1 MEELPKARFFSNLHF
16 SSMPVISYREA
27 LNQALAEEIERDPAV
42 VLMGEEVAQFKGS
55 YKVSEGL
62 LERFGQNRIIDTPIS
77 EAAFS
82 GLAVGAAMMGMRPV
96 VEFMFWS
103 FCYVA
108 FDQIFNNAANVR
120 YMSGGLI
127 NVPIVF
133 RGPANGGTNVGATHS
148 HTPENFAA
156 NTPGIK
162 VICPATPADAKGML
176 KSAIRDNDPVCVME
190 NTILYNLKDEVPEG
204 EVLVPL
210 GKARIARPGKDLT
223 IIAHGKSVHV
233 AMEVAQTLD
242 QSHGVSAEVLDLR
255 SIRPLDVEAIL
266 NSVRKTNRVI
276 LVEENKPFCGVDA
289 QIAYLI
295 QDQAFD
301 YLDAPVKRVSAI
313 DAPQAYSKALES
325 FQIPNHDRVLAKVME
340 II

>member
-1 MEELPKARFFSNLHF
+1 MPK
-16 SSMPVISYREA
+16 ISYRDA
-27 LNQALAEEIERDPAV
+27 LNQGIAEELERDTNV

-62 LERFGQNRIIDTPIS
+62 LEKFGPSRIIDTPIS

-82 GLAVGAAMMGMRPV
+82 GLAVGASMMGMRPV

-127 NVPIVF
+127 NVPVVF

-156 NTPGIK
+156 NTPGMK
-162 VICPATPADAKGML
+162 VVCPATPADAKGL
-176 KSAIRDNDPVCVME
+176 IKSSIRDNDPVCFME
-190 NTILYNLKDEVPEG
+190 NTILYNLKDEVPEDN
-204 EVLVPL
+204 EFLVPL
-210 GKARIARPGKDLT
+210 GKANVIVEGNDIS
-223 IIAHGKSVHV
+223 IIAHGKAVHT
-233 AMEVAQTLD
+233 ALEVAEELAD
-242 QSHGVSAEVLDLR
+242 KHNISAEVLDLR
-255 SIRPLDVEAIL
+255 SIRPLDEEAIIK
-266 NSVRKTNRVI
+266 SVKKTNRVV

-289 QIAYLI
+289 QICFLI
-295 QDQAFD
+295 QDKAFD
-301 YLDAPVKRVSAI
+301 YLDAPIGRVSAV

-325 FQIPNHDRVLAKVME
+325 IQLPGKEKVLRAALN
-340 II
+340 IL

>member
-1 MEELPKARFFSNLHF
+1 MPK
-16 SSMPVISYREA
+16 ISYRDA
-27 LNQALAEEIERDPAV
+27 LNQGIAEELERDSNV

-62 LERFGQNRIIDTPIS
+62 LEKFGSSRIIDTPIS

-82 GLAVGAAMMGMRPV
+82 GLAVGASMMGMRPV

-108 FDQIFNNAANVR
+108 FDQIFNNAANIR

-127 NVPIVF
+127 NVPVVF

-156 NTPGIK
+156 NTPGMK
-162 VICPATPADAKGML
+162 VVCPATPADAKGL
-176 KSAIRDNDPVCVME
+176 IKSSIRDNDPVCFME
-190 NTILYNLKDEVPEG
+190 NTILYNLKGEVPEDN
-204 EVLVPL
+204 EFLVPL
-210 GKARIARPGKDLT
+210 GKANVIVEGNDIS
-223 IIAHGKSVHV
+223 IIAHGKAVHT
-233 AMEVAQTLD
+233 ALEVAEELAD
-242 QSHGVSAEVLDLR
+242 KHNISAEVLDLR
-255 SIRPLDVEAIL
+255 SIRPLDEEAIIK
-266 NSVRKTNRVI
+266 SVKKTNRVV

-289 QIAYLI
+289 QICFLI
-295 QDQAFD
+295 QDKAFD
-301 YLDAPVKRVSAI
+301 YLDAPIGRVSAV

-325 FQIPNHDRVLAKVME
+325 IQLPGKEKVLRAALN
-340 II
+340 IL

>member
-1 MEELPKARFFSNLHF
+1 
-16 SSMPVISYREA
+16 MPEITYREA
-27 LNQALAEEIERDPAV
+27 LNQALAEEIERDNNV
-42 VLMGEEVAQFKGS
+42 VLLGEEVAQFKGS

-62 LERFGQNRIIDTPIS
+62 LEKFGSEKIIDTPIS

-82 GLAVGAAMMGMRPV
+82 GLAVGAAMLGMRPV

-162 VICPATPADAKGML
+162 VICPSTPADAKGML
-176 KSAIRDNDPVCVME
+176 KAAIRDNDPVCVME
-190 NTILYNLKDEVPEG
+190 NTILYNLKGEVPDDKDF
-204 EVLVPL
+204 LVPL
-210 GKARIARPGKDLT
+210 GKANLLKEGSDLS
-223 IIAHGKSVHV
+223 IIAHGKAVHTSL
-233 AMEVAQTLD
+233 EVAQSLEEK
-242 QSHGVSAEVLDLR
+242 HGVSAEVLDLR
-255 SIRPLDVEAIL
+255 SIRPLDTEAIL
-266 NSVRKTNRVI
+266 STVRKTNRVL
-276 LVEENKPFCGVDA
+276 LVEENKPFCGVGA
-289 QIAYLI
+289 QISFMI

-301 YLDAPVKRVSAI
+301 HLDAPIKRVSAI
-313 DAPQAYSKALES
+313 DVPQAYSKPLESIQIPEHNRVLEKALEL
-325 FQIPNHDRVLAKVME
+325 I
-340 II
+340 

>member
-1 MEELPKARFFSNLHF
+1 
-16 SSMPVISYREA
+16 MPEITYREA
-27 LNQALAEEIERDPAV
+27 LNQALAEEIERDDNV
-42 VLMGEEVAQFKGS
+42 VLLGEEVAQFKGS

-62 LERFGQNRIIDTPIS
+62 LEKFGSEKIIDTPIS

-82 GLAVGAAMMGMRPV
+82 GLAVGAAMLGMRPV

-156 NTPGIK
+156 NTPGLK
-162 VICPATPADAKGML
+162 VICPSTPADAKGML
-176 KSAIRDNDPVCVME
+176 KAAIRDNDPVCVME
-190 NTILYNLKDEVPEG
+190 NTILYNLKGEVPDG
-204 EVLVPL
+204 KDFLVPL
-210 GKARIARPGKDLT
+210 GKANLLKEGSDLS
-223 IIAHGKSVHV
+223 IIAHGKAVHTSL
-233 AMEVAQTLD
+233 EVAQSLEEK
-242 QSHGVSAEVLDLR
+242 HGVSAEVLDLR
-255 SIRPLDVEAIL
+255 SIRPLDTEAIL
-266 NSVRKTNRVI
+266 STVRKTNRVL
-276 LVEENKPFCGVDA
+276 LVEENKPFCGVGA
-289 QIAYLI
+289 QISFMI

-301 YLDAPVKRVSAI
+301 HLDAPIKRVSAI
-313 DAPQAYSKALES
+313 DVPQAYSKPLESIQIPEHNRVLEKALEL
-325 FQIPNHDRVLAKVME
+325 I
-340 II
+340 

>member
-1 MEELPKARFFSNLHF
+1 MKT
-16 SSMPVISYREA
+16 ITYRDA
-27 LNQALAEEIERDPAV
+27 LNQGLSEEIARDDQV

-55 YKVSEGL
+55 YKVSEGM
-62 LERFGQNRIIDTPIS
+62 LEKFGPDRIIDTPIS

-108 FDQIFNNAANVR
+108 FDQIFNNAASVR

-156 NTPGIK
+156 NTPGLK
-162 VICPATPADAKGML
+162 VICPSTPADAKGML

-190 NTILYNLKDEVPEG
+190 NTILYNMQGEVPDE
-204 EVLVPL
+204 EDFLIPL
-210 GKARIARPGKDLT
+210 GKANVVKEGTDLS
-223 IIAHGKSVHV
+223 IIAHGKSVHTSLQ
-233 AMEVAQTLD
+233 VAQTLEEKNN
-242 QSHGVSAEVLDLR
+242 VSVEVVDLR
-255 SIRPLDVEAIL
+255 SIRPLDVETIL
-266 NSVRKTNRVI
+266 ASVRKTNRVL
-276 LVEENKPFCGVDA
+276 LVEENKPFCGIDA
-289 QIAYLI
+289 QISFII

-301 YLDAPVKRVSAI
+301 YLDAPIKRVSAI
-313 DAPQAYSKALES
+313 DAPQAYSKALEVV
-325 FQIPNHDRVLAKVME
+325 QIPDHDRVLAKAME
-340 II
+340 LI

>member
-1 MEELPKARFFSNLHF
+1 
-16 SSMPVISYREA
+16 MPNISYRDA
-27 LNQALAEEIERDPAV
+27 LNQGIAEELERDSNV

-62 LERFGQNRIIDTPIS
+62 LEKFGSSRIIDTPIS

-82 GLAVGAAMMGMRPV
+82 GLAVGASMMGMRPV

-108 FDQIFNNAANVR
+108 FDQIFNNAANIR

-127 NVPIVF
+127 NVPVVF

-156 NTPGIK
+156 NTPGMK
-162 VICPATPADAKGML
+162 VVCPATPADAKGL
-176 KSAIRDNDPVCVME
+176 IKSSIRDNDPVCFME
-190 NTILYNLKDEVPEG
+190 NTILYNLKDEVPEDN
-204 EVLVPL
+204 EFLVPL
-210 GKARIARPGKDLT
+210 GKANVIVEGNDIS
-223 IIAHGKSVHV
+223 IIAHGKAVHT
-233 AMEVAQTLD
+233 ALEVAEEL
-242 QSHGVSAEVLDLR
+242 SNKHNISAEVLDLR
-255 SIRPLDVEAIL
+255 SIRPLDEEAIIQ
-266 NSVRKTNRVI
+266 SVKKTNRVI

-289 QIAYLI
+289 QICFLI
-295 QDQAFD
+295 QDKAFD
-301 YLDAPVKRVSAI
+301 YLDAPIGRVSAV

-325 FQIPNHDRVLAKVME
+325 IQLPGKEKVLRATLN
-340 II
+340 IL

>member
-1 MEELPKARFFSNLHF
+1 
-16 SSMPVISYREA
+16 MPEITYREA
-27 LNQALAEEIERDPAV
+27 LNQALAEEIERDDNV
-42 VLMGEEVAQFKGS
+42 VLLGEEVAQFKGS

-62 LERFGQNRIIDTPIS
+62 LEKFGSEKIIDTPIS

-82 GLAVGAAMMGMRPV
+82 GLAVGAAMLGMRPV

-162 VICPATPADAKGML
+162 VICPSTPADAKGML
-176 KSAIRDNDPVCVME
+176 KAAIRDNDPVCVME
-190 NTILYNLKDEVPEG
+190 NTILYNLKGEVPDDKDF
-204 EVLVPL
+204 LVPL
-210 GKARIARPGKDLT
+210 GKANLLKEGSDLS
-223 IIAHGKSVHV
+223 IIAHGKAVHTSL
-233 AMEVAQTLD
+233 EVAQSLEEK
-242 QSHGVSAEVLDLR
+242 HGVSVEVLDLR
-255 SIRPLDVEAIL
+255 SIRPLDTEAIL
-266 NSVRKTNRVI
+266 STVRKTNRVL
-276 LVEENKPFCGVDA
+276 LVEENKPFCGVGA
-289 QIAYLI
+289 QISFMI

-301 YLDAPVKRVSAI
+301 HLDAPIKRVSAI
-313 DAPQAYSKALES
+313 DVPQAYSKPLESIQIPEHNRVLEKALEL
-325 FQIPNHDRVLAKVME
+325 I
-340 II
+340 

>member
-1 MEELPKARFFSNLHF
+1 
-16 SSMPVISYREA
+16 MPEITYREA
-27 LNQALAEEIERDPAV
+27 LNQALAEEIERDDNV
-42 VLMGEEVAQFKGS
+42 VLLGEEVAQFKGS

-62 LERFGQNRIIDTPIS
+62 LEKFGSEKIIDTPIS

-82 GLAVGAAMMGMRPV
+82 GLAVGAAMLGMRPV

-162 VICPATPADAKGML
+162 VICPSTPADAKGML
-176 KSAIRDNDPVCVME
+176 KAAIRDNDPVCVME
-190 NTILYNLKDEVPEG
+190 NTILYNLKGEVPDDKDFM
-204 EVLVPL
+204 VPL
-210 GKARIARPGKDLT
+210 GKANLLKEGSDLS
-223 IIAHGKSVHV
+223 IIAHGKAVHTSL
-233 AMEVAQTLD
+233 EVAQSLEEK
-242 QSHGVSAEVLDLR
+242 HGVSAEVLDLR
-255 SIRPLDVEAIL
+255 SIRPLDTETIL
-266 NSVRKTNRVI
+266 STVRKTNRVL
-276 LVEENKPFCGVDA
+276 LVEENKPFCGVGA
-289 QIAYLI
+289 QISFMI

-301 YLDAPVKRVSAI
+301 HLDAPIKRVSAI
-313 DAPQAYSKALES
+313 DVPQAYSKPLESIQIPEHNRVLEKALEL
-325 FQIPNHDRVLAKVME
+325 I
-340 II
+340 

>member
-1 MEELPKARFFSNLHF
+1 MSA
-16 SSMPVISYREA
+16 ITYREA
-27 LNQALAEEIERDPAV
+27 LNQALCEEITLDDRV

-55 YKVSEGL
+55 YKVSEGM
-62 LERFGQNRIIDTPIS
+62 LEQFGAERVIDTPIS

-108 FDQIFNNAANVR
+108 FDQIFNNAASVR

-127 NVPIVF
+127 NVPVVF

-156 NTPGIK
+156 NTPGLK
-162 VICPATPADAKGML
+162 VVCPATPADAKGLL
-176 KSAIRDNDPVCVME
+176 KSAIRDNDPVCIME
-190 NTILYNLKDEVPEG
+190 NTILYNMEG
-204 EVLVPL
+204 EVPDNEDFLVPL
-210 GKARIARPGKDLT
+210 GKANVLREGSDLS
-223 IIAHGKSVHV
+223 IIAHGKAVHTSLQ
-233 AMEVAQTLD
+233 VAQTLEE
-242 QSHGVSAEVLDLR
+242 QYKVSAEVLDLR

-266 NSVRKTNRVI
+266 SSVKKTNRVL
-276 LVEENKPFCGVDA
+276 LVEENKPFCGVGA
-289 QIAYLI
+289 QVSFII

-301 YLDAPVKRVSAI
+301 YLDAPIKRVSAI

-325 FQIPNHDRVLAKVME
+325 IQIPEHDRILAKAKE
-340 II
+340 LI

>member
-1 MEELPKARFFSNLHF
+1 MAK
-16 SSMPVISYREA
+16 ITYREA
-27 LNQALAEEIERDPAV
+27 LNQALSEEIERDKNV

-55 YKVSEGL
+55 YKVSEGM
-62 LERFGQNRIIDTPIS
+62 LEKFGSDRVIDTPIS

-108 FDQIFNNAANVR
+108 FDQIFNNAASVR

-156 NTPGIK
+156 NTPGLK

-190 NTILYNLKDEVPEG
+190 NTILYNMQDDVPDDKEF
-204 EVLVPL
+204 LIPL
-210 GKARIARPGKDLT
+210 GKANILKEGNDLT
-223 IIAHGKSVHV
+223 IIAHGKAVHTSL
-233 AMEVAQTLD
+233 EVAHTL
-242 QSHGVSAEVLDLR
+242 
-255 SIRPLDVEAIL
+255 
-266 NSVRKTNRVI
+266 
-276 LVEENKPFCGVDA
+276 EEKHN
-289 QIAYLI
+289 I
-295 QDQAFD
+295 Q
-301 YLDAPVKRVSAI
+301 
-313 DAPQAYSKALES
+313 
-325 FQIPNHDRVLAKVME
+325 N
-340 II
+340 

>member
-1 MEELPKARFFSNLHF
+1 MAE
-16 SSMPVISYREA
+16 ITYREA
-27 LNQALAEEIERDPAV
+27 LNQALSEEILRDPNV

-62 LERFGQNRIIDTPIS
+62 LEKFGSDKIIDTPIS

-82 GLAVGAAMMGMRPV
+82 GLAVGAAMMGIRPV

-162 VICPATPADAKGML
+162 VICPATPADAKGMM
-176 KSAIRDNDPVCVME
+176 KAAIRDNDPVCVME
-190 NTILYNLKDEVPEG
+190 NTILYNLKGEVPENDDF
-204 EVLVPL
+204 VIPL
-210 GKARIARPGKDLT
+210 GKARVACEGNDLS
-223 IIAHGKSVHV
+223 IIAHGRSVQV
-233 AMEVAQTLD
+233 ALQVAETLCEKN
-242 QSHGVSAEVLDLR
+242 GVSVEVLDLR
-255 SIRPLDVEAIL
+255 SIRPLDLDAIL
-266 NSVRKTNRVI
+266 QTVKKTNRVL

-295 QDQAFD
+295 QEHAFD
-301 YLDAPVKRVSAI
+301 YLDAPIKRVSAI
-313 DAPQAYSKALES
+313 DVPQAYSKVLEN
-325 FQIPNHDRVLAKVME
+325 FQIPNHDRVLAKALE
-340 II
+340 IL

>member
-1 MEELPKARFFSNLHF
+1 
-16 SSMPVISYREA
+16 MPEITYREA
-27 LNQALAEEIERDPAV
+27 LNQALSEEIERDENV
-42 VLMGEEVAQFKGS
+42 VLLGEEVAQFKGS

-62 LERFGQNRIIDTPIS
+62 LEKFGSDKIVDTPIS

-156 NTPGIK
+156 NTPGLK
-162 VICPATPADAKGML
+162 VICPSTPADAKGML
-176 KSAIRDNDPVCVME
+176 KAAIRDNDPVCVME
-190 NTILYNLKDEVPEG
+190 NTILYNLKGDVPDDNEFII
-204 EVLVPL
+204 PL
-210 GKARIARPGKDLT
+210 GQANLIREGSDLS
-223 IIAHGKSVHV
+223 IIAHGKAVHTSL
-233 AMEVAQTLD
+233 EVAQSLEEK
-242 QSHGVSAEVLDLR
+242 HGVSTEVLDLR
-255 SIRPLDVEAIL
+255 SIRPLDTEAIL
-266 NSVRKTNRVI
+266 TTVRKTNRVL
-276 LVEENKPFCGVDA
+276 LVEENKPFCGVGA
-289 QIAYLI
+289 QISFLI
-295 QDQAFD
+295 QEQAFD
-301 YLDAPVKRVSAI
+301 YLDAPIKRVSAI
-313 DAPQAYSKALES
+313 DVPQAYSKSLES
-325 FQIPNHDRVLAKVME
+325 VQIPDHDRVLEKALE
-340 II
+340 LI

>member
-1 MEELPKARFFSNLHF
+1 MA
-16 SSMPVISYREA
+16 IITYREA
-27 LNQALAEEIERDPAV
+27 LNQALSEEIERDKNV

-55 YKVSEGL
+55 YKVSEGM
-62 LERFGQNRIIDTPIS
+62 LEKFGGERIIDTPIS

-108 FDQIFNNAANVR
+108 YDQIFNNAANIR

-156 NTPGIK
+156 NTPGLK
-162 VICPATPADAKGML
+162 VICPSTPADAKGLL
-176 KSAIRDNDPVCVME
+176 KAAIRDNDPVCVME
-190 NTILYNLKDEVPEG
+190 NTILYNLKDEVPEDKDF
-204 EVLVPL
+204 LIPL
-210 GKARIARPGKDLT
+210 GKANTVLEGTDLS
-223 IIAHGKSVHV
+223 IISHGRSVHTALQV
-233 AMEVAQTLD
+233 AETL
-242 QSHGVSAEVLDLR
+242 SEKHNISAEVLDLR
-255 SIRPLDVEAIL
+255 SIRPLDVD
-266 NSVRKTNRVI
+266 SVIDTVKKTNRVL
-276 LVEENKPFCGVDA
+276 LVEENKPFCGVGA
-289 QIAYLI
+289 QISYLI

-301 YLDAPVKRVSAI
+301 YLDAPIKRVSSI
-313 DAPQAYSKALES
+313 DAPQAYSKALENI
-325 FQIPNHDRVLAKVME
+325 QIPNHDRVLQKALE
-340 II
+340 LAS

>member
-1 MEELPKARFFSNLHF
+1 
-16 SSMPVISYREA
+16 MPEITYREA
-27 LNQALAEEIERDPAV
+27 LNQALAEEIERDDNV
-42 VLMGEEVAQFKGS
+42 VLLGEEVAQFKGS

-62 LERFGQNRIIDTPIS
+62 LEKFGSEKIIDTPIS

-82 GLAVGAAMMGMRPV
+82 GLAVGAAMLGMRPV

-156 NTPGIK
+156 NTPGLK
-162 VICPATPADAKGML
+162 VICPSTPADAKGML
-176 KSAIRDNDPVCVME
+176 KAAIRDNDPVCVME
-190 NTILYNLKDEVPEG
+190 NTILYNLKGEVPDDKDFM
-204 EVLVPL
+204 VPL
-210 GKARIARPGKDLT
+210 GKANLLKEGSDLS
-223 IIAHGKSVHV
+223 IIAHGKAVHTSL
-233 AMEVAQTLD
+233 EVAQSLEEK
-242 QSHGVSAEVLDLR
+242 HGVSVEVLDLR
-255 SIRPLDVEAIL
+255 SIRPLDTEAIL
-266 NSVRKTNRVI
+266 STVRKTNRVL
-276 LVEENKPFCGVDA
+276 LVEENKPFCGVGA
-289 QIAYLI
+289 QISFII

-301 YLDAPVKRVSAI
+301 HLDAPIKRVSAI
-313 DAPQAYSKALES
+313 DVPQAYSKPLESIQIPEHNRVLEKALEL
-325 FQIPNHDRVLAKVME
+325 I
-340 II
+340 

>member
-1 MEELPKARFFSNLHF
+1 MAT
-16 SSMPVISYREA
+16 ITYREA
-27 LNQALAEEIERDPAV
+27 LNQALAEEISRDDQV

-55 YKVSEGL
+55 YKVSEGM
-62 LERFGQNRIIDTPIS
+62 LEKFGPDRIIDTPIS

-156 NTPGIK
+156 NTPGVK

-176 KSAIRDNDPVCVME
+176 KSAIRDNDPVCMME
-190 NTILYNLKDEVPEG
+190 NTILYNLQGEVPE
-204 EVLVPL
+204 EDDFLVPL
-210 GKARIARPGKDLT
+210 GKANVIREGKDLS
-223 IIAHGKSVHV
+223 IIAHGKSVHTALQV
-233 AMEVAQTLD
+233 AETLEEKHRVSVEV
-242 QSHGVSAEVLDLR
+242 VDLR
-255 SIRPLDVEAIL
+255 SIRPLDVETIL
-266 NSVRKTNRVI
+266 SSVRKTNRVL

-289 QIAYLI
+289 QIAFII

-301 YLDAPVKRVSAI
+301 HLDAPVKRVSAI
-313 DAPQAYSKALES
+313 DVPQAYSKTLES
-325 FQIPNHDRVLAKVME
+325 FQIPDHDRVLAKAME
-340 II
+340 LL

>member
-1 MEELPKARFFSNLHF
+1 MAL
-16 SSMPVISYREA
+16 ITYREA
-27 LNQALAEEIERDPAV
+27 LNQALSEEIKRDKNV

-55 YKVSEGL
+55 YKVSEGM
-62 LERFGQNRIIDTPIS
+62 LEKFGSDRIIDTPIS

-108 FDQIFNNAANVR
+108 FDQIFNNAASIR

-156 NTPGIK
+156 NTPGLK
-162 VICPATPADAKGML
+162 VICPSTPADAKGML

-190 NTILYNLKDEVPEG
+190 NTILYNLRDEVPE
-204 EVLVPL
+204 EDDFTIPL
-210 GKARIARPGKDLT
+210 GKAKVVREGNDLS
-223 IIAHGKSVHV
+223 IIAHGKAVHTSIL
-233 AMEVAQTLD
+233 VAQTLEEKY
-242 QSHGVSAEVLDLR
+242 QVSVEVLDLR
-255 SIRPLDVEAIL
+255 SIRPLDTESIL
-266 NSVRKTNRVI
+266 SSVRKTNRVI
-276 LVEENKPFCGVDA
+276 LVEENKPFCGIDA
-289 QIAYLI
+289 QICFLI

-301 YLDAPVKRVSAI
+301 YLDAPIKRVSAI
-313 DAPQAYSKALES
+313 DVPQAYSKALES
-325 FQIPNHDRVLAKVME
+325 VQIPDHDRVLAKALE
-340 II
+340 LI

>member
-1 MEELPKARFFSNLHF
+1 
-16 SSMPVISYREA
+16 MPEITYREA
-27 LNQALAEEIERDPAV
+27 LNQALSEEISRDPNV

-62 LERFGQNRIIDTPIS
+62 LEKFGPDKIIDTPIS

-108 FDQIFNNAANVR
+108 FDQIFNNAASIR

-133 RGPANGGTNVGATHS
+133 RGPANGVTNVGATHS

-156 NTPGIK
+156 NTPGLK
-162 VICPATPADAKGML
+162 VICPSTPADAKGMM
-176 KSAIRDNDPVCVME
+176 KAAIRDNDPVCVME
-190 NTILYNLKDEVPEG
+190 NTILYNLKGEVPE
-204 EVLVPL
+204 EEDFIIPL
-210 GKARIARPGKDLT
+210 GKARTVCQGNDLS
-223 IIAHGKSVHV
+223 IIAHGHSVMV
-233 AMEVAQTLD
+233 ALQVAETL
-242 QSHGVSAEVLDLR
+242 QEKHGVSVEVLDLR
-255 SIRPLDVEAIL
+255 SIRPLDLDAIL
-266 NSVRKTNRVI
+266 HTVRKTNRVL
-276 LVEENKPFCGVDA
+276 LVEENKPFCGVDS

-295 QDQAFD
+295 QEHAFD
-301 YLDAPVKRVSAI
+301 HLDAPVKRVSAI
-313 DAPQAYSKALES
+313 DVPQAYSKALEN
-325 FQIPNHDRVLAKVME
+325 FQIPNHDRVLAKAME
-340 II
+340 LL